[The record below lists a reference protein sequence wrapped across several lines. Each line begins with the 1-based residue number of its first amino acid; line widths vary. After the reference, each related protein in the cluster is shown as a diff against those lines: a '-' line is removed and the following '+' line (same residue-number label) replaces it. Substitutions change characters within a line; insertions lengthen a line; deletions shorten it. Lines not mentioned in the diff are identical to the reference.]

1 MFRSSQMTIR
11 VTRNSTVFKF
21 IKEVELTVLG
31 ETELVET
38 YVKEYI
44 EDRRT
49 HEIICVI
56 SFHEEGLH
64 D

>member
-11 VTRNSTVFKF
+11 VTRIQLFLSLLRKLNLRFW
-21 IKEVELTVLG
+21 
-31 ETELVET
+31 ETELVEI